1 MNGAGIQNGVSVVG
15 IPLDEQFTL
24 LTDYDTG
31 SAFSESYR
39 TLYINIRS
47 TWDHDPAKEPST
59 PQCHALLLA
68 TPSAYADYA
77 AVAANLA
84 IVAAQSGT
92 PTILV
97 DADLKNPRL
106 QQRFGMSQSAG
117 LSELLAEEVITPQK
131 VDSYLQTTFV
141 PGLRLLCAG
150 AAKGQGSSLLFSPRL
165 EELLCNTRL
174 LVEELESKT
183 GIVIFNSL
191 PVLSGA
197 DASLIGALV
206 EQTFLTIAA
215 GHTTRTQAKQAQ
227 EQLQRT
233 HAKLAG
239 IIMFE

>member
-1 MNGAGIQNGVSVVG
+1 MG
-15 IPLDEQFTL
+15 IPSDERYTL

-39 TLYINIRS
+39 TLFVNIHS
-47 TWDHDPAKEPST
+47 SWDHDATKEPSKQ
-59 PQCHALLLA
+59 QCHTMLLA
-68 TPSAYADYA
+68 TPSAHADYA

-97 DADLKNPRL
+97 DADLRNSQL
-106 QQRFGMSQSAG
+106 QQRFGMRQSPG
-117 LSELLAEEVITPQK
+117 LSELLSEELITPQK

-150 AAKGQGSSLLFSPRL
+150 AAKMQGSTFLFSPRL
-165 EELLCNTRL
+165 EEVLCSTRQ

-215 GHTTRTQAKQAQ
+215 GYTTRTQAKQAQ
-227 EQLQRT
+227 EQLQLT
-233 HAKLAG
+233 HVKLAG

>member
-1 MNGAGIQNGVSVVG
+1 MG
-15 IPLDEQFTL
+15 IPSDERYAL

-31 SAFSESYR
+31 SALSESYR
-39 TLYINIRS
+39 TLFVNIRS
-47 TWDHDPAKEPST
+47 SWDHDVTKEPS
-59 PQCHALLLA
+59 PLQCHTMLLA

-77 AVAANLA
+77 AVVANLA
-84 IVAAQSGT
+84 IVAAQSGI

-97 DADLKNPRL
+97 DADLRYPRL
-106 QQRFGMSQSAG
+106 QQRFGLRQSPG
-117 LSELLAEEVITPQK
+117 LGELLSEEEITPQK
-131 VDSYLQTTFV
+131 VGSYLQTTFV

-150 AAKGQGSSLLFSPRL
+150 AAKAQGNALLFSTRL
-165 EELLCNTRL
+165 EEVLRSTRQV
-174 LVEELESKT
+174 VEELESKT

-215 GHTTRTQAKQAQ
+215 GYTTRTQAKQAQ
-227 EQLQRT
+227 EQLQRA
-233 HAKLAG
+233 HVKLVG

>member
-1 MNGAGIQNGVSVVG
+1 MG
-15 IPLDEQFTL
+15 IPPDEQFTL

-39 TLYINIRS
+39 TLYVNIRS
-47 TWDHDPAKEPST
+47 TWDYDSTKESST
-59 PQCHALLLA
+59 PQYHTLLVT
-68 TPSAYADYA
+68 TPIAYADYT

-97 DADLKNPRL
+97 DADLRNSRL
-106 QQRFGMSQSAG
+106 QQRFGLSQSAG
-117 LSELLAEEVITPQK
+117 LGELLAEEVITPQK

-141 PGLRLLCAG
+141 PALRLLCAG
-150 AAKGQGSSLLFSPRL
+150 TAKAQGSALLLSPRL
-165 EELLCNTRL
+165 EEVLCNIRH

-183 GIVIFNSL
+183 GIVIFNSP
-191 PVLSGA
+191 PVLSSA

-206 EQTFLTIAA
+206 EQTFLTIATR
-215 GHTTRTQAKQAQ
+215 HTTRTQAKQAQ
-227 EQLQRT
+227 EQLQRA
-233 HAKLAG
+233 HVKLAG